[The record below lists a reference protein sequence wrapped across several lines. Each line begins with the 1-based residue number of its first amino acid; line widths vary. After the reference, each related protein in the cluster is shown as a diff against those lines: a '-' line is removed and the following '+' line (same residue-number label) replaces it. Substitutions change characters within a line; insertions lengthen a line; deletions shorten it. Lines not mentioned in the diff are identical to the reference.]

1 MQTTREKLHVF
12 FVASW
17 YPSKVHPTLGNFCQQ
32 HAVALSGL
40 HKVSV
45 LSIHSDEKASKTTL
59 EITTKGSLTE
69 YRYYYP
75 KVQSTHLFSSFL
87 RFFLVLSC
95 YLKGRSKIQKEHGKI
110 DITHLNV
117 AQPLGIFVL
126 ISKFIHR
133 SRYLLTEHS
142 SSYTHPQFRSSFL
155 LRKIMNNATV
165 ISPVSDYLQE
175 KMLQHFPLSTYSTV
189 GNTIDCTIFK
199 PSNTLPKNNTFL
211 HISNGDFS
219 SKNVL
224 GILEAVKLLTQSAK
238 DFQLKIICDG
248 DTKLLNEKCRELN
261 LLNSFVF
268 FESTKNSEAIAKAIQ
283 ESIATILFSNYETF
297 GIVAIES
304 LACGVPVIAT
314 RIPTFETLIS
324 VKEGILV
331 TPKATTELAEA
342 MQTLLSNPTIFE
354 NNALQTKALIY
365 DYTVIAKEFTE
376 IYKTIL
382 RT

>member
-1 MQTTREKLHVF
+1 MQTTEEKLHVF

-32 HAVALSGL
+32 HAIALAGL

-45 LSIHSDEKASKTTL
+45 LSIHSDEKASKTTV

-75 KVQSTHLFSSFL
+75 KIQSTHLFATFV
-87 RFFLVLSC
+87 RFFLVLNC
-95 YLKGRSKIQKEHGKI
+95 YLKGRSKIQKEQGKI
-110 DITHLNV
+110 AITHLNV
-117 AQPLGIFVL
+117 AEPLGIFVL
-126 ISKFIHR
+126 ISKLIHR
-133 SRYLLTEHS
+133 SRYLLTEHAS
-142 SSYTHPQFRSSFL
+142 AFTHPQFRSSWL
-155 LRKIMNNATV
+155 LRKTMANAA
-165 ISPVSDYLQE
+165 IIAPVSDYLQE
-175 KMLQHFPLSTYSTV
+175 KMSHSFPNSAYTTV
-189 GNTIDCTIFK
+189 GNTIDCSVFK
-199 PSNTLPKNNTFL
+199 PTNTPPKNKTFL

-224 GILEAVKLLTQSAK
+224 GILEAVKLLTQSTK

-248 DTKLLNEKCRELN
+248 DTKLLHEKCRELN

-268 FESTKNSEAIAKAIQ
+268 FESTQKSEAIAKAIQ

-304 LACGVPVIAT
+304 LACGVPVIAS
-314 RIPTFETLIS
+314 RIPVFESLIS
-324 VKEGILV
+324 AKDGILV
-331 TPKATTELAEA
+331 TPKATTELTKA
-342 MQTLLSNPTIFE
+342 MQTLLSDPSIFDI
-354 NNALQTKALIY
+354 NALRTKALIY

-376 IYKTIL
+376 LYKKIL
-382 RT
+382 RN

>member
-1 MQTTREKLHVF
+1 MQTTDEKLHVF

-32 HAVALSGL
+32 HAIALAGL

-45 LSIHSDEKASKTTL
+45 LSIHSDEKISKTIL

-75 KVQSTHLFSSFL
+75 KVKSTHLFSNFV
-87 RFFLVLSC
+87 RFFIVLNC
-95 YLKGRSKIQKEHGKI
+95 YLKGRSKIQKEQGKI

-117 AQPLGIFVL
+117 AEPLGIFVL

-142 SSYTHPQFRSSFL
+142 STYIHPQFHPNWL
-155 LRKIMNNATV
+155 LRKIVANAAIVT
-165 ISPVSDYLQE
+165 PVSDYLKE
-175 KMLQHFPLSTYSTV
+175 KMSHSFPNTNFTTI
-189 GNTIDCTIFK
+189 GNTIDCSIFK
-199 PSNTLPKNNTFL
+199 PAFIPTKNKTFL
-211 HISNGDFS
+211 HISNGDLS

-224 GILEAVKLLTQSAK
+224 GILEAVQLLRQTSN

-248 DTKLLNEKCRELN
+248 DTKLLHEKCRELN

-268 FESTKNSEAIAKAIQ
+268 FESTQKS
-283 ESIATILFSNYETF
+283 ESIAAAIRESLATILFSNYETF

-304 LACGVPVIAT
+304 LACGIPVIAS
-314 RIPTFETLIS
+314 RIPVFESLIS
-324 VKEGILV
+324 NREGILV
-331 TPKATTELAEA
+331 TPKATNELAEA
-342 MQTLLSNPTIFE
+342 MQTLLFNPSMFD
-354 NNALQTKALIY
+354 NNTLQTKALIY
-365 DYTVIAKEFTE
+365 DYTVIANEFSVL
-376 IYKTIL
+376 YHTIL
-382 RT
+382 RN